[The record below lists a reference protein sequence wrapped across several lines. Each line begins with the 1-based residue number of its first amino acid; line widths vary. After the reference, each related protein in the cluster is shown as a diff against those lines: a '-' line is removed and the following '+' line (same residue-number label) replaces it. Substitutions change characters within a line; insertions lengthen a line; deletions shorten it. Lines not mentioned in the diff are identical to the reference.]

1 VKADAATDKRVT
13 ASASSAGEPSA
24 PADAAP
30 TEAAASAAHEF
41 EPYWRGE
48 PAEEE
53 PAFERLPIGNEDTKR
68 IEGLGFV
75 QLKPT
80 IEEGY
85 RPTFELQDMVA
96 YCTAASRLGRGNLV
110 WLSWNPYDTKGNDH
124 NLQRD
129 DINGHDNKTKGAEH
143 SLRLLQ
149 HVKPMHF
156 DVWLLQQLRA
166 GEDEPSKLGA
176 CYTWPSI
183 GCWQEHESGCEVSLG
198 VRPGQWG
205 HSSIQSGTRK
215 LRNDDYHRAL
225 HGFGKNMNPI
235 SEVVLPLMHDQLT
248 WKTWAPPNQSPA
260 NAGEP
265 SAPALEPPM
274 HSSLSQRGAK
284 RKGPAA
290 APVLFAPEY
299 NLQMIGGPLRPEAK
313 KFSKRQKRQRRGH
326 VLAAARFRNL
336 VPAMA
341 PH

>member
-1 VKADAATDKRVT
+1 L
-13 ASASSAGEPSA
+13 SP
-24 PADAAP
+24 
-30 TEAAASAAHEF
+30 F
-41 EPYWRGE
+41 
-48 PAEEE
+48 
-53 PAFERLPIGNEDTKR
+53 
-68 IEGLGFV
+68 
-75 QLKPT
+75 KPT
-80 IEEGY
+80 LEEGSK
-85 RPTFELQDMVA
+85 PTFELQDIVA

-110 WLSWNPYDTKGNDH
+110 WLALNPYDTKCNMGKCCSGTTFMAMTKH
-124 NLQRD
+124 N
-129 DINGHDNKTKGAEH
+129 AEH
-143 SLRLLQ
+143 ILRLLQ

-166 GEDEPSKLGA
+166 GEDEPSNLGA

-183 GCWQEHESGCEVSLG
+183 GCWQEHASGCEVSLG
-198 VRPGQWG
+198 VRPGKWG
-205 HSSIQSGTRK
+205 HYSIQSGTRK
-215 LRNDDYHRAL
+215 LRNDDYHRVL
-225 HGFGKNMNPI
+225 HGFGKHMNPI
-235 SEVVLPLMHDQLT
+235 SEVVLPLMHDKLT
-248 WKTWAPPNQSPA
+248 WTTWAPPYQSPA

-313 KFSKRQKRQRRGH
+313 KFTKRQKRQRRGH